1 MTNSTR
7 NKAFSIAITVVAITL
22 AWATPATSQTTT
34 PTLTA
39 TTAPAPFLT
48 PLPWRFLMSP
58 DDPRR
63 PRICRQSTSTIQCPD
78 FVAHSGA
85 AGGIPTIDPAVKAD
99 LPHVRV
105 TFLVHRIHNQ
115 VIANGGLDLGAFA
128 WPWTWTTSGSAA
140 NVESDGGGYILP
152 TPGQIW
158 TENNTFLIRLYDA
171 LVFNACDSFMG
182 FPVDHTTDV
191 HNPDGSVIGVFHGVD
206 NTTLD
211 DLGFYD
217 FQFTVRAEGDRGR
230 VSDFHFSGK
239 VSVTCSGLNAL
250 P

>member
-1 MTNSTR
+1 MTNSTHI
-7 NKAFSIAITVVAITL
+7 KVFAIAMTVAAITL

-34 PTLTA
+34 PTLAA
-39 TTAPAPFLT
+39 TTAKTPFLT

-63 PRICRQSTSTIQCPD
+63 PRICRQSTSVIKCPD
-78 FVAHSGA
+78 FLAYGGK
-85 AGGIPTIDPAVKAD
+85 AGELPTIDPAFKAD

-105 TFLVHRIHNQ
+105 TFLVHRVHNE
-115 VIANGGLDLGAFA
+115 VIANGGLDLGNFA
-128 WPWTWTTSGSAA
+128 WPWTWSTSGSAA
-140 NVESDGGGYILP
+140 NIETDGSGYVLP

-158 TENNTFLIRLYDA
+158 IENDTYLIRLYDA
-171 LVFNACDSFMG
+171 LVFNACDSFSG
-182 FPVDHTTDV
+182 FPVDHTTEV
-191 HNPDGSVIGVFHGVD
+191 HNPDGSVIGLFHGVD

-211 DLGFYD
+211 ELGFYN
-217 FQFTVRAEGDRGR
+217 FQFTVHAEGDGGR

-239 VSVTCSGLNAL
+239 VSVTCSGLIAL